1 MVEMYCFACRAF
13 AHKVVG
19 SKGQIDTAFTSLGTQ
34 AGRWKNAKRVL
45 SKHESSLV
53 HKQALLCWK
62 DFATVTPV
70 NFQLDQQ
77 AADQA
82 CVLKRRQERNC
93 QVLLHIIHIVVILV
107 KIGYPL

>member
-1 MVEMYCFACRAF
+1 MSILDYFPAIHTDEPD
-13 AHKVVG
+13 
-19 SKGQIDTAFTSLGTQ
+19 DTESEDSEEDETG
-34 AGRWKNAKRVL
+34 WKNAKRVL

-62 DFATVTPV
+62 DFATVRPV

-93 QVLLHIIHIVVILV
+93 QVILCIIHIVVSFTRAS
-107 KIGYPL
+107 